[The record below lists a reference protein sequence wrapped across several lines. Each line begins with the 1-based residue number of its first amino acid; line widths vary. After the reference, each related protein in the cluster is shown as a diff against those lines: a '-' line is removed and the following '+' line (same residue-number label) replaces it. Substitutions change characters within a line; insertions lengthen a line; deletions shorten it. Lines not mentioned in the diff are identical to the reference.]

1 MRQLCLLQSATGG
14 CYKVRQLFYYKVWL
28 RLLQSATGITKC
40 DWGYYKV
47 RQVLQSVIEVLQSAT
62 GITKCDW
69 GYYKVRLVLQS
80 VIEVITKC
88 DSTNRAIFTD
98 QNASHFIHTVK
109 ANSPANKKVQTG
121 NRMDFLV
128 GFELSW
134 SYPCYMGPFCDLRNQ
149 MIKETIKCTYCTSL
163 ETIQFQGRTDPGI
176 PPV

>member
-1 MRQLCLLQSATGG
+1 MWLTLLQSATALLITKCDRGVLQSATAILLQSVIEVITK
-14 CYKVRQLFYYKVWL
+14 CDRYYKMWL
-28 RLLQSATGITKC
+28 RLLQGATGITKC

-47 RQVLQSVIEVLQSAT
+47 
-62 GITKCDW
+62 G
-69 GYYKVRLVLQS
+69 LVLQS

-128 GFELSW
+128 GFEMSW